1 MPQVVRGLV
10 AVIVLVLMGTVAAW
24 AAPITGTS
32 KKLASGTAVVGTCGV
47 LSGATVTLN
56 GRSSTLLGLTVR
68 NLPSTC
74 NAARLWATASN
85 AAGADLAHGG
95 PITVASGAAT
105 VTMSANP
112 TTASVTTIT
121 VALVG
126 P

>member
-1 MPQVVRGLV
+1 MPHAVRTLV
-10 AVIVLVLMGTVAAW
+10 AAIVLVLVGTVAAW
-24 AAPITGTS
+24 GAPLASSG

-56 GRSSTLLGLTVR
+56 TRSSTVLGLTVR

-74 NAARLWATASN
+74 NAARLWATTSN